1 MKLNA
6 IFING
11 PFLKGFSR
19 ESRSP
24 AVTKSGT
31 LYYPG
36 WLAYACGYAEQ
47 HGYACSLIDSIADN
61 ISFEDSLR
69 LVLDANPLLVV
80 IGTSTPSIDAD
91 IKFAR
96 SIKENNKE
104 ILVALVGTHA
114 SSMAKEII
122 TEFDFIDFIARREYD
137 ETIKQ
142 VLDAITQKKDWYGIN
157 GITFKNKFHEVI
169 SNPDMPYIHDLD
181 KLPFASSVYKKH
193 LTIENY
199 YYGHVRYP
207 MVSIF
212 TSRGCNARCNY
223 CLYPQTMFGNFRS
236 RSPKNIAE
244 EFKWIKDNLPNIKE
258 VLIDDDTFTMNKAHA
273 IATAQELIKIK
284 NKIKWTCE
292 ARGNLDLET
301 LKLMK
306 KAGCR
311 LIVTGFESVDQDV
324 LNRVNKGIKMDVV
337 EQYVKD
343 AKVAGIKIH
352 ACFMAGNPGDN
363 INTLNNTLSWAI
375 KNNFDTIQFF
385 PLQVYPGTKAYD
397 WAIESGYIR
406 NQDFRNWVSPSGMHS
421 NTLNQNDEGLTYKEA
436 LDFCDYARRKYY
448 LRPRYIASKMV
459 EGLLDP
465 VELRKNIIGFMNL
478 KKYLFK
484 NISKELS

>member
-1 MKLNA
+1 MSLNA
-6 IFING
+6 IFVNG

-36 WLAYACGYAEQ
+36 WLAYACGYAEMN
-47 HGYACSLIDSIADN
+47 GYTCSLLDSIADD
-61 ISFEDSLR
+61 ISFQDSVKK
-69 LVLDANPLLVV
+69 VLDCNPQLVV

-91 IKFAR
+91 INFAR
-96 SIKENNKE
+96 AIKEGNSS
-104 ILVALVGTHA
+104 IIVSLVGTHA

-122 TEFDFIDFIARREYD
+122 REFDFIDFIARREYD

-142 VLDAITQKKDWYGIN
+142 ILDAITTKKSWYN
-157 GITFKNKFHEVI
+157 TLGITFKNDSREVVTN
-169 SNPDMPYIHDLD
+169 SDMPYIHDLD
-181 KLPFASSVYKKH
+181 KLPFASAVYKKH
-193 LTIENY
+193 LKIENY

-236 RSPKNIAE
+236 RSPKNIAD
-244 EFKWIKDNLPNIKE
+244 EFKWIKENLPNVKE

-273 IATAQELIKIK
+273 MATAQELIKIN
-284 NKIKWTCE
+284 NKLKWTCE

-301 LKLMK
+301 LQLMK

-311 LIVTGFESVDQDV
+311 LIVTGFESVDQNV
-324 LNRVNKGIKMDVV
+324 LDRVNKGIKMNVV
-337 EQYVKD
+337 SQYVKD
-343 AKVAGIKIH
+343 AKKAGIKIH
-352 ACFMAGNPGDN
+352 ACFMAGNPGDSLE
-363 INTLNNTLSWAI
+363 TLNKTLDWAI
-375 KNNFDTIQFF
+375 DNNFDTIQFF

-397 WAIESGYIR
+397 WAVESGYIR
-406 NQDFRNWVSPSGMHS
+406 NQDFRNWVSPTGMHS
-421 NTLNQNDEGLTYKEA
+421 NTLNQNDVGLTYKEA

-448 LRPRYIASKMV
+448 LRPTYIATKIG

-465 VELRKNIIGFMNL
+465 VELRKNFIGFMNL